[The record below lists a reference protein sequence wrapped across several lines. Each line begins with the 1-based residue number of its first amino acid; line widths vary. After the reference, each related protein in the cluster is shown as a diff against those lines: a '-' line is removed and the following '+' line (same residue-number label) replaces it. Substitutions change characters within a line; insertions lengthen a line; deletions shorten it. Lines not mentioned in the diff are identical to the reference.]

1 MTEPRDEGLFRLT
14 RDTYDGLF
22 DATLLEQYK
31 LYVQSA
37 ENVSARRVASSRYLL
52 TVNAALVA
60 LYSLQS
66 RFLDPPW
73 LAVLVPILGILVSVL
88 WHRIITSHRDLNS
101 VKFAIIHELEQKL
114 PVALYSHE
122 WRLADGG
129 QGKRYRSVTGIERWI
144 PLTFLALHLVLL
156 VLLAWNALPT
166 DNPSSGSADR

>member
-1 MTEPRDEGLFRLT
+1 MFRLT
-14 RDTYDGLF
+14 RDACDGTF

-60 LYSLQS
+60 LYGLQS
-66 RFLDPPW
+66 GFLDPPW
-73 LAVLVPILGILVSVL
+73 LAVLVPILGMLVSVL
-88 WHRIITSHRDLNS
+88 WHRIITSHRDLNA

-114 PVALYSHE
+114 PVALYTHE

-129 QGKRYRSVTGIERWI
+129 RGKRYRSVTDIERWI
-144 PLTFLALHLVLL
+144 PLTFFALHLVLL
-156 VLLAWNALPT
+156 ALIAWNALPT
-166 DNPSSGSADR
+166 DILPSASADR